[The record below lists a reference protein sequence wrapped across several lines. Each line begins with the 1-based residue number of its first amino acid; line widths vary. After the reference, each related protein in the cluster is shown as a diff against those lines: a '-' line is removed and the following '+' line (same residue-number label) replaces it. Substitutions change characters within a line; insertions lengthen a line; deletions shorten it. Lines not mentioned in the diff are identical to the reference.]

1 MGAVTSLLPAFQR
14 AVTSNSA
21 GTGVPE
27 ASTRARPPVPR
38 TLRPRGSGTPERTT
52 SPLRATPAVSRT
64 SRRSWE
70 GTDIVA
76 ADAGAS
82 NRPTRPTIRIART
95 REKRRREPCG
105 NIDSSFETVHHLHN
119 HPVEMKVPCARKW
132 TYPRVGGDEPAGR
145 VDPSATSLKVSGQ
158 LTAIYAV
165 DPMRCKKV

>member
-1 MGAVTSLLPAFQR
+1 MGAVTSLLAAFQR

-27 ASTRARPPVPR
+27 ASTTDSPPVAR
-38 TLRPRGSGTPERTT
+38 TFRRRGSGTPERTT

-82 NRPTRPTIRIART
+82 NRPARPVIKVART

-105 NIDSSFETVHHLHN
+105 NIDCSFGTVHHLHI
-119 HPVEMKVPCARKW
+119 HP
-132 TYPRVGGDEPAGR
+132 G
-145 VDPSATSLKVSGQ
+145 
-158 LTAIYAV
+158 
-165 DPMRCKKV
+165 